1 MRMLGI
7 KASVATFRWDL
18 IYLIAQL
25 TADDRP
31 GVSDIAP
38 MVSAR
43 LALLIEERGAL
54 EQAEDASIIAS
65 ALLNKRDRRRD
76 TMLVEMGGVV
86 RALDKAVYATL
97 FANKS
102 PSLVAKLSVDD
113 ESAEIRRILGEIG
126 KLPAD
131 HILRQEYEV
140 ELADAEAAVKTAGA
154 QSDEAVTGLALQ
166 RSQLGRFKLS
176 TDQLRLE
183 VHGQL
188 LALLKDKAEAEAFF
202 RPTTAAPGAEE
213 PAPPQDPTA
222 PPA

>member
-154 QSDEAVTGLALQ
+154 QSDDAVTALALQ

>member
-213 PAPPQDPTA
+213 PAPPQAPTA